1 MHTGRQKRNG
11 ETGKGR
17 NGGKISPILR
27 FSDSPIHLIC
37 CLLLT
42 AYCLLFF
49 AGCQQGS
56 PPPQPPAAQQA
67 AKESLKPATT
77 PSPAVETKEGK
88 KEEVAS
94 SDIKKRNPFKP
105 FLTDL
110 KEKKAVV
117 PTTPLQKYELDQLK
131 LVAVVWGVNG
141 SVAMVEAPDGKGYS
155 VKRGDLIGRRGG
167 RVKRIEKNMVV
178 VEEKF
183 TEATGEGIT
192 NEFTIKLPLPK
203 EEEETL

>member
-1 MHTGRQKRNG
+1 MQEVRCKMQEARCKKLERGNRR
-11 ETGKGR
+11 R
-17 NGGKISPILR
+17 DARFFLASCLLPIISC
-27 FSDSPIHLIC
+27 F
-37 CLLLT
+37 LLLT
-42 AYCLLFF
+42 
-49 AGCQQGS
+49 GCQQDSQS
-56 PPPQPPAAQQA
+56 PQPAAQQA

-131 LVAVVWGVNG
+131 LVAVVWGING

-183 TEATGEGIT
+183 TEATGEGIS